1 MATLSCRWCFG
12 KRPLCCQQRSF
23 RNDSFREQG
32 PAGTRASHYEVVLA
46 RPVTPAAGV
55 ARRLFASKGL
65 SVASEPSGR
74 PLVGLY
80 WMRGRLFDLRT
91 LGLVSPKRHG
101 LQHIAI
107 DLAQRVAEQF
117 VHYQGTIWDLIGCKP
132 RCDVAKVF
140 GAFNSVEGSV
150 DIRPF

>member
-1 MATLSCRWCFG
+1 
-12 KRPLCCQQRSF
+12 
-23 RNDSFREQG
+23 
-32 PAGTRASHYEVVLA
+32 
-46 RPVTPAAGV
+46 
-55 ARRLFASKGL
+55 
-65 SVASEPSGR
+65 
-74 PLVGLY
+74 
-80 WMRGRLFDLRT
+80 
-91 LGLVSPKRHG
+91 

>member
-1 MATLSCRWCFG
+1 
-12 KRPLCCQQRSF
+12 
-23 RNDSFREQG
+23 
-32 PAGTRASHYEVVLA
+32 
-46 RPVTPAAGV
+46 
-55 ARRLFASKGL
+55 
-65 SVASEPSGR
+65 
-74 PLVGLY
+74 
-80 WMRGRLFDLRT
+80 MRGRLFDLRT
-91 LGLVSPKRHG
+91 LALVSPKRHG